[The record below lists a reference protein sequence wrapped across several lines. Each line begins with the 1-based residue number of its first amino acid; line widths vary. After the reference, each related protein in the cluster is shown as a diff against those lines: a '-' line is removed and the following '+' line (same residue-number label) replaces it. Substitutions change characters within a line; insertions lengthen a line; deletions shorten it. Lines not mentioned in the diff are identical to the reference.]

1 MGHPLGRGTA
11 PAAIRIAVQSD
22 DRLRRDAL
30 AAYLETLPDFT
41 VVGRFADV
49 ENVIPLCELQ
59 QPDLMLL
66 DIGVRHTGTLRVL
79 GVLRDRFPSVR
90 TVMAYGRLSA
100 EQLTEVHESGVA
112 AVVPHSHGLRG
123 LLAVL
128 RAPAARHERARWN
141 GAGLTAR
148 QREILLLVASGHSV
162 TEIAELLEISPGTV
176 ENHKRRVYAKLNA
189 GSATQAVAHAASL
202 GIIDTAPPPSRAQ
215 PPPPEEE
222 PGRVVLAVVVG
233 DPSGALDQV
242 VTTLIAHQLPVIREF
257 CPSGVPQVHWL
268 RWHRG
273 PVIRVLVDPS
283 AEHWRLGATLGRAA
297 LMVHSREI
305 DQSSLAQGLANGVV
319 AIIPTDHI
327 ERQLIAVLTLV
338 AEGYLVADAAS
349 TAPMF
354 EAVGARRSELPA
366 VPPTLTAREH
376 DILRYIGRSHTVRQ
390 TARALGIAVK
400 TVENAQGHLFRK
412 LGVHNRAAA
421 VATAYALGLLQPAES
436 RPAGAGARAW
446 PGRVG

>member
-41 VVGRFADV
+41 VVGRVADPD
-49 ENVIPLCELQ
+49 NLIPLCELQ
-59 QPDLMLL
+59 RPDLTLL
-66 DIGVRHTGTLRVL
+66 DIGLRHAGTLHIL

-90 TVMAYGRLSA
+90 TVLAYGRISA
-100 EQLTEVHESGVA
+100 EQLTEAHESGVS

-128 RAPAARHERARWN
+128 RAPAARLERARWN
-141 GAGLTAR
+141 GSGLTAR

-162 TEIAELLEISPGTV
+162 NEIAELLDISPGTV

-202 GIIDTAPPPSRAQ
+202 GIIDSTLPASRPQ

-222 PGRVVLAVVVG
+222 PGRVVLSVVVG
-233 DPSGALDQV
+233 NQSAALDQV

-257 CPSGVPQVHWL
+257 CPRAVAQVHWL

-283 AEHWRLGATLGRAA
+283 AEHWRVGATLGRTA
-297 LMVHSREI
+297 LMIHSGGI
-305 DQSSLAQGLANGVV
+305 DQSTLTQGLANGVV
-319 AIIPTDHI
+319 AVLPAEHI
-327 ERQLIAVLTLV
+327 ERQLVPVLALA

-349 TAPMF
+349 TAPLLD
-354 EAVGARRSELPA
+354 AASTRRSELPA
-366 VPPTLTAREH
+366 VRPTLTAREH

-421 VATAYALGLLQPAES
+421 VATAYALGLLQPSEA
-436 RPAGAGARAW
+436 RPAASAARAW
-446 PGRVG
+446 P